1 MSFLQP
7 NLVLRGSWRKVTY
20 TVLRLIRNDCPDFC
34 LDNGIRTSY
43 GYSHVLTF
51 LLKCDSNNQQH
62 VVLKEARDS
71 RSFNAEVNALDG
83 YLRGH
88 NSFRQ
93 LVNFIPD

>member
-1 MSFLQP
+1 MS
-7 NLVLRGSWRKVTY
+7 G
-20 TVLRLIRNDCPDFC
+20 
-34 LDNGIRTSY
+34 LDNGINTSY

-51 LLKCDSNNQQH
+51 LQKCDSNNQQH

-93 LVNFIPD
+93 LVNVTPDQKSWCLNILPTISRARSLLWID